1 MQRKLYAKKRKN
13 WSSAADIK
21 TGFNGLSRS
30 LDRLMILNTVWTR
43 EAGRMS
49 GHWDI
54 DGVQDGT
61 IYVKARSAAAAQELS
76 MRSALMVKNLNKYFD
91 SPWIRAIK
99 KV

>member
-1 MQRKLYAKKRKN
+1 MVNIYGVRKKKN
-13 WSSAADIK
+13 WSSASEIK
-21 TGFNGLSRS
+21 TKFNGMARS

-49 GHWDI
+49 GHWTI
-54 DGVQDGT
+54 DAVQDGT
-61 IYVKARSAAAAQELS
+61 IFVKAASAAAAQELS
-76 MRSALMVKNLNKYFD
+76 LRSAVMVKNLNKYFD